1 MENLRLRLP
10 EVARNLFRWWVASRK
25 RRPRPS
31 RDCGN
36 ERQIERVCLGRTS
49 VCACRW
55 SGCVHDD
62 GTAENG
68 RDEFGRQGGLV
79 GWADRD
85 SQMLSDSGECWFG
98 VGGLWLE
105 DESQRDGAGLA
116 LARNSERRGTSC
128 ARALPA
134 GLFYHA
140 FGSLGPLFKE
150 TKLGLAAACA
160 AKTQVSP
167 PLPTCGTARA

>member
-1 MENLRLRLP
+1 MRDRSS
-10 EVARNLFRWWVASRK
+10 AVASGGRPCVPAVGQDAYTTTALRK
-25 RRPRPS
+25 TAGTS
-31 RDCGN
+31 
-36 ERQIERVCLGRTS
+36 LGAR
-49 VCACRW
+49 
-55 SGCVHDD
+55 
-62 GTAENG
+62 
-68 RDEFGRQGGLV
+68 GGLV

-85 SQMLSDSGECWFG
+85 SQMLSDSGECWFE

-116 LARNSERRGTSC
+116 LARNSERR
-128 ARALPA
+128 ALPA

-140 FGSLGPLFKE
+140 LGSLGPLFKE